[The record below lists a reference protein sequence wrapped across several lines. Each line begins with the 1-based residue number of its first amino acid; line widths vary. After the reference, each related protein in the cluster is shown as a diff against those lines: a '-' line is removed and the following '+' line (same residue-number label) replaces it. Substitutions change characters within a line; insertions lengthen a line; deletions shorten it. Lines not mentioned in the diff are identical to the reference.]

1 MKETLL
7 KTFLTILI
15 LFILLWMIDILLPCF
30 NPDYRPLLDFLKI
43 FQMIL
48 SVVVGMD
55 GGV

>member
-30 NPDYRPLLDFLKI
+30 SPDYKSLLEFLKV
-43 FQMIL
+43 FQAIL
-48 SVVVGMD
+48 QVVTNMQ
-55 GGV
+55 